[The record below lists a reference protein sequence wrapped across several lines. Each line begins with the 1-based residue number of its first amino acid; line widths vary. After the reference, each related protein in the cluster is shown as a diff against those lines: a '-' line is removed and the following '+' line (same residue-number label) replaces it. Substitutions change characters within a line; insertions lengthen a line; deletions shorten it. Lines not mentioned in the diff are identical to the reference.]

1 MNKVSIYGSLILVI
15 LLGGCAIGPDYQRPE
30 TVLPNTFRY
39 QDTNQSISINSGWWK
54 NFNDEELSKSIDY
67 ALINNYDLIS
77 AQASV
82 EAMLG
87 KFDTAKSY
95 LYPQLNAN
103 GSMTRKGVDNATSYN
118 LRDGVTSTYAA
129 NLSLAS
135 YEIDLFGRVQR
146 ANEAVR
152 AQLLATEYAHQ
163 TLIISIASN
172 TAASY
177 IKISSLEAQ
186 ILLAQENIKASEE
199 IYTVNELKYKYGTIP
214 QSTLLQSLAEL
225 QNSKAILTQLHA
237 AKITEEATF
246 NLLLGRNPTRVA
258 TSELDCLTYP
268 QPPSYLPSEV
278 LQKRPD
284 VGYAEQ
290 NLIASNAKVGIAMAG
305 YYPSFKLTGLLGVQS
320 LELSDLTGNPT
331 KIWELA
337 PSISIPIFTAG
348 RVSGEIK
355 TAEADYNSTRAAY
368 QKAIINALNDTDNAL
383 GQTTTMREQLQYQ
396 QQRALSMKTA
406 FEQSKLRYNAGTI
419 AYNELLIVQLQWL
432 AAQQSYLQAKQ
443 NALISTVN
451 LYKALGGGWDNNQ
464 NIPIPNMLP
473 AGR

>member
-1 MNKVSIYGSLILVI
+1 MKIKYTLMTLSALLIT
-15 LLGGCAIGPDYQRPE
+15 GCAIGPDYQRPA
-30 TVLPNTFRY
+30 TITPDTFRY
-39 QDTNQSISINSGWWK
+39 GESNQSTPINSAWWES
-54 NFNDEELSKSIDY
+54 FNDEQLSKSIDY

-82 EAMLG
+82 DAMLG

-95 LYPQLNAN
+95 LYPQFNAN
-103 GSMTRKGVDNATSYN
+103 GSMIRKGVEDTTSYN

-146 ANEAVR
+146 ANETVR
-152 AQLLATEYAHQ
+152 AQLLATEYARQ
-163 TLIISIASN
+163 TLLISIASS

-177 IKISSLEAQ
+177 LKISSLEGQ
-186 ILLAQENIKASEE
+186 IALAKENIKASEE
-199 IYTVNELKYKYGTIP
+199 INTVNKLKFQYGTIP
-214 QSTLLQSLAEL
+214 QSTLLQSNAEL

-237 AKITEEATF
+237 AKIAEEATF
-246 NLLLGRNPTRVA
+246 NLLLGRNPTKVI
-258 TSELDCLTYP
+258 TSELDRITYP
-268 QPPSYLPSEV
+268 KPPSYLPSEV
-278 LQKRPD
+278 LKKRPD
-284 VGYAEQ
+284 IGYAEQ
-290 NLIASNAKVGIAMAG
+290 NLIAANAKVSIAMTG

-320 LELSDLTGNPT
+320 LELSDLTTNPT

-337 PSISIPIFTAG
+337 PSISVPIFTAG
-348 RVSGEIK
+348 RVAGEIK

-368 QKAIINALNDTDNAL
+368 QKSIINALNDTDNAI
-383 GQTTTMREQLQYQ
+383 GQNSTMHEQLQYQ
-396 QQRALSMKTA
+396 QERSLAMKTA

-419 AYNELLIVQLQWL
+419 AYNDLLIVQLQWL
-432 AAQQSYLQAKQ
+432 AAQQSYLLAKQ

-451 LYKALGGGWDNNQ
+451 LYKALGGGWDSTA
-464 NIPIPNMLP
+464 PLPKPNWLP

>member
-1 MNKVSIYGSLILVI
+1 MKIKYFLLTLSAILMT
-15 LLGGCAIGPDYQRPE
+15 GCAIGPDYEKPV
-30 TVLPNTFRY
+30 TITPDTFRY
-39 QDTNQSISINSGWWK
+39 GDANQSMSINASWWK
-54 NFNDEELSKSIDY
+54 NFNDEQLSKDVDY

-77 AQASV
+77 AQSSV

-103 GSMTRKGVDNATSYN
+103 ASMTRKGVEDSTSYN

-146 ANEAVR
+146 ANETVR
-152 AQLLATEYAHQ
+152 AQLLATEYARQ
-163 TLIISIASN
+163 TLLISIASN
-172 TAASY
+172 TAVSY
-177 IKISSLEAQ
+177 LRISSLEGQ
-186 ILLAQENIKASEE
+186 ILLAKENIKASEE
-199 IYTVNELKYKYGTIP
+199 INTVNKLKYQYGTIP
-214 QSTLLQSLAEL
+214 QSTFLQSEAEL
-225 QNSKAILTQLHA
+225 QNSKAILTQLNA
-237 AKITEEATF
+237 AKIAEESTF
-246 NLLLGRNPTRVA
+246 NLLLGRNPTKVV
-258 TSELDCLTYP
+258 TSELDQIAYP

-284 VGYAEQ
+284 IGYAEQ
-290 NLIASNAKVGIAMAG
+290 NLIAANAKVGIAMAG

-320 LELSDLTGNPT
+320 LELSDLTSNPT

-337 PSISIPIFTAG
+337 PSISVPIFTAG
-348 RVSGEIK
+348 RVAGEIK
-355 TAEADYNSTRAAY
+355 TAEADYNATRASY
-368 QKAIINALNDTDNAL
+368 QKAIVNALNDTDNAI
-383 GQTTTMREQLQYQ
+383 GQNSTMKEQLQYQ
-396 QQRALSMKTA
+396 QQRALAMKTA

-419 AYNELLIVQLQWL
+419 AYNDLLIVQLQWL
-432 AAQQSYLQAKQ
+432 AAQQSYLLAKQ

-451 LYKALGGGWDNNQ
+451 LYKALGGGWDSTA
-464 NIPIPNMLP
+464 PLPDPNWLP